1 MHSYPAMRSFK
12 WTNRINFLLISL
24 GLISLFP
31 VSAQSAALDESL
43 KYLEQSQNVFIDIAA
58 RAKPAVVNISPV
70 QSTSHSSKSDESA
83 PERRRPDVPQGS
95 GSGVIID
102 KKGTIITNQ
111 HVVSDAKE
119 VEVRLSDKRKFIGKV
134 VGKDNDT
141 DVAVV
146 KIEATSDLPY
156 LPIGDSTK
164 VKVGQWAIAVGN
176 PFGLEGTVT
185 LGVISATGRESVNL
199 SRYEDFIQT
208 DASINPGNSGGPLL
222 NLKGEVI
229 GLNTA
234 IINFAQGI
242 GFAIPSNMVQDVVTQ
257 LIKNGKV
264 TRGWLGI
271 GIQEVS
277 SDLAEKFH
285 IKEGEG
291 ILVSEV
297 FEGEPAFNA
306 GLQPGDIITKI
317 DGRDIT
323 STNTLSRIVA
333 SISPGKKIEL
343 AVLRD
348 GKSKMV
354 PIVLGE
360 RKEDQKMANA
370 QNQNESTLGITVT
383 EITPE
388 LKEKYKLKTDKG
400 VLISRLDADSRF
412 EIEELKEGDVIKEL
426 NKQKIETVNDFKE
439 ASSKI
444 KETDSPLIYIN
455 RESRSFFIVLKP
467 KEK

>member
-1 MHSYPAMRSFK
+1 MPLCPSKRSA
-12 WTNRINFLLISL
+12 LPVL
-24 GLISLFP
+24 GLSFFFILFWILFLFP
-31 VSAQSAALDESL
+31 SQAKSAGTDEAIKS
-43 KYLEQSQNVFIDIAA
+43 LEQFQNVFIDIASK
-58 RAKPAVVNISPV
+58 AKPAVVNISPV
-70 QSTSHSSKSDESA
+70 QTPSRSSKSDESGS
-83 PERRRPDVPQGS
+83 EKRRPDGGQGS

-102 KKGTIITNQ
+102 KKGIIITNQ

-119 VEVRLSDKRKFIGKV
+119 VEVRLSDKRKFTGKV
-134 VGKDNDT
+134 IGRDNDT

-146 KIEATSDLPY
+146 KIDAPVDLPT
-156 LPIGDSTK
+156 LPIGDSSK

-199 SRYEDFIQT
+199 SRYEDFLQT

-229 GLNTA
+229 GINTA

-242 GFAIPSNMVQDVVTQ
+242 GFAIPSNMVQEVITQ
-257 LIKNGKV
+257 LIKTGKV

-277 SDLAEKFH
+277 SDLADKFH

-297 FEGEPAFNA
+297 FEGEPAFKA
-306 GLQPGDIITKI
+306 GIQPGDIITRI
-317 DGRDIT
+317 DGRAIT
-323 STNTLSRIVA
+323 STSTLSRIVA
-333 SISPGKKIEL
+333 SITPGKKVEL
-343 AVLRD
+343 IVLRD
-348 GKSKMV
+348 GKEKTL
-354 PIVLGE
+354 PIILGE
-360 RKEDQKMANA
+360 RKEDQKVASA
-370 QNQNESTLGITVT
+370 QKQNETLLGISVT

-400 VLISRLDADSRF
+400 VLISRLDPDSRF
-412 EIEELKEGDVIKEL
+412 DIEALKEGDVIKEL
-426 NKQKIETVNDFKE
+426 NKQKIETVNDFNE
-439 ASSKI
+439 ASKKI
-444 KETDSPLIYIN
+444 KESDSPLIYIN
-455 RESRSFFIVLKP
+455 RETRSFFIVLKP